1 MDGTEATVGAD
12 QLRKPEEVTKIA
24 LDNNGNAFVIV
35 FGDKSCAE
43 GTSLIE
49 ADLESKPFT
58 TYTTQFT
65 VEGPRP
71 TI

>member
-1 MDGTEATVGAD
+1 MNG
-12 QLRKPEEVTKIA
+12 KEEKEKSEISKVQ

-35 FGDKSCAE
+35 IGDASCAE

-58 TYTTQFT
+58 TFTTNFT
-65 VEGPRP
+65 VELPRP
-71 TI
+71 NF